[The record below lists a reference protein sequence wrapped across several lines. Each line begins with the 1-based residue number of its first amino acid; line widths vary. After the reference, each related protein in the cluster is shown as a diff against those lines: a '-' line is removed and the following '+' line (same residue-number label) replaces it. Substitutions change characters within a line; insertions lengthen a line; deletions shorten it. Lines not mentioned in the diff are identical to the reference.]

1 MRSRGR
7 NDIYLAG
14 SVRGRRRTSLTS
26 EWPKLLTTSVKTRMH
41 AETMRMA
48 VGNTRRIMQTKSEKD
63 KNLNE
68 KRLINKLSLAIYRLL
83 GFVTA
88 AAPTHN
94 HF

>member
-1 MRSRGR
+1 
-7 NDIYLAG
+7 
-14 SVRGRRRTSLTS
+14 
-26 EWPKLLTTSVKTRMH
+26 MH